1 MHYHQFGDEWIY
13 LRIIPRQSVRGSP
26 SLVGRGIANPMSA
39 MTRGFKSLSPR
50 HWIVYIVGVWDFA
63 PRPYT
68 VSVGNATR
76 FPDFIILEACLIF
89 EICGLF
95 ELILRIFVCIFA
107 ESSCSNIKSMIDF
120 LYIDIFIIPCNVV
133 WPKVLCN
140 SLTKLRG
147 YFFNLYADI
156 GISDFDCVFET
167 MQKNTTKSECL
178 WVKYLSVKPIK
189 ILDYSIFVLILIF
202 SILLLIDY
210 GFLKIS
216 DHSQLENIKKTTEI
230 ILGILV
236 SLFILDLSLK
246 YRKSENWRVFLK
258 KNWFDIITLAL
269 IPIFSTMK
277 MLKIVIPLVK
287 KLKILKM
294 FTKIIYKS
302 KKLTK

>member
-1 MHYHQFGDEWIY
+1 
-13 LRIIPRQSVRGSP
+13 
-26 SLVGRGIANPMSA
+26 
-39 MTRGFKSLSPR
+39 
-50 HWIVYIVGVWDFA
+50 
-63 PRPYT
+63 
-68 VSVGNATR
+68 
-76 FPDFIILEACLIF
+76 
-89 EICGLF
+89 
-95 ELILRIFVCIFA
+95 
-107 ESSCSNIKSMIDF
+107 
-120 LYIDIFIIPCNVV
+120 
-133 WPKVLCN
+133 
-140 SLTKLRG
+140 
-147 YFFNLYADI
+147 
-156 GISDFDCVFET
+156 

-178 WVKYLSVKPIK
+178 WIKDLTVKPIK

-210 GFLKIS
+210 EFLKIS
-216 DHSQLENIKKTTEI
+216 DHSQLENIKKIIEI
-230 ILGILV
+230 ILWILA

-246 YRKSENWRVFLK
+246 YRKAENWRVFLK